1 MVKPLLRVIPG
12 GAGTEPP
19 PVRRAVT
26 PCESTDNPLVVA
38 YAKLLVLELRAKRV
52 SESLHTVERL
62 TTELLGLESDL
73 RICESTGKQTYLS
86 VKWPEGPWTL
96 RNTVVTTQVWENFI
110 RVAADMLTAG
120 NYREGREALTARRRI
135 VEAGESYRVTHCKAP
150 SCMAVSSRAKVLP
163 VFVRKWGRQESGEV
177 ELRREI
183 LLVPKLGPEAR
194 SFDGAVVDDYGH
206 RRRID
211 PALWSELERAAQKN
225 FALGYGCPE

>member
-1 MVKPLLRVIPG
+1 MVKPILRVIPG

-26 PCESTDNPLVVA
+26 PCESTKNPLVVA

-52 SESLHTVERL
+52 SESLHTAERL
-62 TTELLGLESDL
+62 TTELLGLEAEL
-73 RICESTGKQTYLS
+73 RICASTGQQTYLS

-96 RNTVVTTQVWENFI
+96 RKTVVTTQVWENFI
-110 RVAADMLTAG
+110 RVASDMLTAG

-135 VEAGESYRVTHCKAP
+135 VEAGESYRVAYCKAP
-150 SCMAVSSRAKVLP
+150 PCMGISLRAKVLP
-163 VFVRKWGRQESGEV
+163 IFRKTWGRGESDV

-194 SFDGAVVDDYGH
+194 SFEGAVVDDWGH
-206 RRRID
+206 RRRIE
-211 PALWSELERAAQKN
+211 PALWSDIVQAAKKN
-225 FALGYGCPE
+225 FALGYGDPE